1 MMMMM
6 LLGRRGRGGGSVVR
20 SGGGDVK
27 VEDVNRS
34 QDGDN
39 IYGRAEHLAA
49 CVCVRGQSVFVPLSL
64 VKSG

>member
-49 CVCVRGQSVFVPLSL
+49 CVC
-64 VKSG
+64 